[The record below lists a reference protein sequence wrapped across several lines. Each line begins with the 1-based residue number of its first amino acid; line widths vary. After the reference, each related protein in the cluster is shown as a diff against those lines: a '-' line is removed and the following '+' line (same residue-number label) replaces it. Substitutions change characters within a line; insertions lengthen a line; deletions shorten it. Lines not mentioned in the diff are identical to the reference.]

1 MIARYFHYSAAWASI
16 AALDVKKPPQ
26 EAPQRPSM
34 MEVLANPSAGLAWAS
49 TASAVAKSNGGDP
62 LFVVKG
68 VK

>member
-1 MIARYFHYSAAWASI
+1 
-16 AALDVKKPPQ
+16 
-26 EAPQRPSM
+26 M